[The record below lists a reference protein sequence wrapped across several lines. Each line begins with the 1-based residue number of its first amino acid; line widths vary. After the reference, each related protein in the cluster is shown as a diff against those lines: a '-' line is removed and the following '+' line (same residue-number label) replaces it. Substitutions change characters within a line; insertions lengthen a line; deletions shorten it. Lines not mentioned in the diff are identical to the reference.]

1 MVQASQRITRRRK
14 KQRVGPKSL
23 QLTAQVR
30 DRRDGSAVLSLP
42 RGILDSSPFRW
53 GGRIWFH
60 LDGAGVHVTSHPWGA
75 RQGRRRSARMRSSHA
90 PLGVQLQI
98 CRDDSVMLGSW
109 ATRRNRASIGRR
121 AGSG

>member
-1 MVQASQRITRRRK
+1 MVQANQRITRRRK
-14 KQRVGPKSL
+14 ARRVGPKSL

-30 DRRDGSAVLSLP
+30 NRRDGSAVLSLP

-60 LDGAGVHVTSHPWGA
+60 LGDEGVHVTLYPWGA
-75 RQGRRRSARMRSSHA
+75 HQGRRRSARLRSSHA

-98 CRDDSVMLGSW
+98 CRDDCMSLRSW
-109 ATRRNRASIGRR
+109 ATRRSRASIGRGR
-121 AGSG
+121 RSR